1 MIEITLSDL
10 NKSSFY
16 QETLQT
22 IEHICEE
29 YGIENDFGT
38 LSMANQMVSDY
49 LEVNHPQFAV
59 DVDFQIESHEVSM
72 NYTLQSGDFKS
83 LSENG
88 DNQNTA
94 LFVLQSLADEV
105 SFSTDFDTLITTF
118 HVKTKISVQR
128 SFQRQ
133 EVRQNILS

>member
-10 NKSSFY
+10 NKSIFY

>member
-16 QETLQT
+16 EQTLQT
-22 IEHICEE
+22 IEQICDDYEITNE
-29 YGIENDFGT
+29 FGT
-38 LSMANQMVSDY
+38 LSMANQMVFDY
-49 LEVNHPQFAV
+49 LEKSHPQFNV
-59 DVDFQIESHEVSM
+59 DVEFQIESSEISM
-72 NYTLQSGDFKS
+72 NYCLQSGNFKS
-83 LSENG
+83 LSENP

-94 LFVLQSLADEV
+94 LFVLQSLADDV

-128 SFQRQ
+128 SFQSQ
-133 EVRQNILS
+133 EVRQNILR